1 MKVKTYGVPGLSEWY
16 GKVKAGNIEVEVQFK
31 GGTAS
36 PSGAQPAYFVTK
48 DPITQFVIENS
59 KQFKQGFIILVMQ
72 HELPGEH
79 PRIAAPKQKP
89 VVQKPVVPN
98 DEVPKEE
105 VPQEDENP
113 EGNEPADE
121 PAEIQGADND
131 EAAGE
136 GEEVADGLTRI
147 NVASLDET
155 KAYLVDNYGCKSSD
169 LRSKPKIV
177 AAAKERG
184 IEFIGI

>member
-72 HELPGEH
+72 HELPGDH
-79 PRIAAPKQKP
+79 PRIAVPKSKP
-89 VVQKPVVPN
+89 VAPAGDN
-98 DEVPKEE
+98 GAGAAHETG
-105 VPQEDENP
+105 QEGATGEDA
-113 EGNEPADE
+113 GAPA
-121 PAEIQGADND
+121 GDNGGEAAGDHD

-136 GEEVADGLTRI
+136 GRQVSDGLTRVE
-147 NVASLDET
+147 VASLDDA
-155 KAYLVDNYGCKSSD
+155 KAYLVEHHGCKASE
-169 LRSKPKIV
+169 LRSKAKIV
-177 AAAKERG
+177 ATAKEHG

>member
-105 VPQEDENP
+105 VPQEDENS
-113 EGNEPADE
+113 EGNEPGEE
-121 PAEIQGADND
+121 PAEGQGADNV
-131 EAAGE
+131 EVAGE
-136 GEEVADGLTRI
+136 GEEDADGLTRI
-147 NVASLDET
+147 NVASLDDA
-155 KAYLVDNYGCKSSD
+155 KAYLVDNHGCKASD
-169 LRSKPKIV
+169 LRSKAKIV